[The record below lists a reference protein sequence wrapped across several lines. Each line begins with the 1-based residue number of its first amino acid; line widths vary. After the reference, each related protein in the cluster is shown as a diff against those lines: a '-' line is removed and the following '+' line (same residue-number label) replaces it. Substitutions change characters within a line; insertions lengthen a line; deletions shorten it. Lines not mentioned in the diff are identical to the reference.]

1 MIRLP
6 RPALTLFAGLV
17 VVVASACGSSAA
29 TTGANGTGAPAGATN
44 APGSSAVATVNP
56 NDPNSIITQALSS
69 GTAVKSFH
77 MKIDIAGTIK
87 ASALQSAAGSTA
99 GGLGAA
105 LTSDIKLDGTSIE
118 GDVDVANEAAH
129 LAVSVP
135 ALAVLG
141 NIPLTGDLIIKDSIL
156 YYQVSLLGAQ
166 YTEMDLGSLGSSLDS
181 SLGALSSAL
190 PIASA
195 LPTAASLT
203 DEVAQMRQ
211 ELQAAGVTTK
221 LVGVE
226 QIGGKNADHI
236 SVTIPL
242 DQINAQIAA
251 EASAVPG
258 MKIDSATLD
267 FWTYTDNYQLAKVQ
281 FTAASSTLGNLS
293 FTVTVTNYDAPV
305 TITAPAAS
313 AIQSTT
319 P

>member
-29 TTGANGTGAPAGATN
+29 TTGANGTGAPAGGAN
-44 APGSSAVATVNP
+44 APGSSVAAPVNP

-69 GTAVKSFH
+69 GTEVKSFH
-77 MKIDIAGTIK
+77 IKIDIAGTIK
-87 ASALQSAAGSTA
+87 ASALQSAAGSDA
-99 GGLGAA
+99 SGLGAA

-141 NIPLTGDLIIKDSIL
+141 NIPLTGDLIIKNNIL

-166 YTEMDLGSLGSSLDS
+166 YTEMDLGSLGSSL
-181 SLGALSSAL
+181 GALSSAL
-190 PIASA
+190 PLAST

-203 DEVAQMRQ
+203 DEVAQVRQ

-242 DQINAQIAA
+242 NQINAEIAA

-281 FTAASSTLGNLS
+281 FTAASSTLGNIS
-293 FTVTVTNYDAPV
+293 FAVTVTNYDAPV

>member
-1 MIRLP
+1 LIRLP

-29 TTGANGTGAPAGATN
+29 TTGANGTGAPAGGAN
-44 APGSSAVATVNP
+44 APGSSVAAPVNP

-69 GTAVKSFH
+69 GTEVKSFH
-77 MKIDIAGTIK
+77 IKIDIAGTIK
-87 ASALQSAAGSTA
+87 ASALQSAAGSDA
-99 GGLGAA
+99 SGLGAA

-141 NIPLTGDLIIKDSIL
+141 NIPLTGDLIIKNNIL

-166 YTEMDLGSLGSSLDS
+166 YTEMDLGSLGSSL
-181 SLGALSSAL
+181 GALSSAL
-190 PIASA
+190 PLAST

-203 DEVAQMRQ
+203 DEVAQVRQ

-242 DQINAQIAA
+242 NQINAEIAA

-281 FTAASSTLGNLS
+281 FTAASSTLGNIS
-293 FTVTVTNYDAPV
+293 FAVTVTNYDAPV